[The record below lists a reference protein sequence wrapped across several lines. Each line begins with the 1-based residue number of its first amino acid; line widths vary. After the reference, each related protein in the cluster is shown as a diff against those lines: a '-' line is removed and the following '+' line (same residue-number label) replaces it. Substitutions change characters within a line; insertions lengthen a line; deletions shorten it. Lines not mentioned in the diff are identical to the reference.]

1 MSFVL
6 AQFLFESTQILI
18 WITTRW
24 VIAFKLLFSWIPEV
38 GRGSILSHLSVFS
51 NKIIYFHIQRFTC
64 RFLLE
69 LTDTCCHHRAWGP
82 CGADTRSNPG
92 WGLGARGPQDKTWG
106 REEERS
112 PCRFELHIGSSWS
125 TDQAG
130 WQMFTASPNECREC
144 GWEVPVYGLCGS
156 SYFPDPPHL
165 LCLWGSNLPQ
175 LFSLAA
181 TSHAAWEGGMGSTF
195 DHTFSWGS
203 VGSFGGRLSKAN
215 YWAENFCWESPI
227 EDSQLESR
235 IPNLQLRDHSGEA
248 VRLPTQ
254 LVFTK
259 KFVKGFQMV
268 A

>member
-51 NKIIYFHIQRFTC
+51 NKIIYFHIQSFTC

-156 SYFPDPPHL
+156 
-165 LCLWGSNLPQ
+165 
-175 LFSLAA
+175 LFSGPTTFAVSLGFKFCPNCFRL
-181 TSHAAWEGGMGSTF
+181 TQPHMRLGRVEWEALSTTHSVGEQRGQKGGVALESKLSE
-195 DHTFSWGS
+195 TFSLRIQS
-203 VGSFGGRLSKAN
+203 
-215 YWAENFCWESPI
+215 
-227 EDSQLESR
+227 SR
-235 IPNLQLRDHSGEA
+235 NSRRKNL
-248 VRLPTQ
+248 
-254 LVFTK
+254 
-259 KFVKGFQMV
+259 VK
-268 A
+268 